1 MTIVDVDDSFKR
13 PGTIP
18 FSWEIRPGV
27 PKTRPGNNNNT
38 TTTTNLL
45 LLHHHPH
52 KKLSPLRLKPLS
64 HSKSQP
70 LLLPPPA
77 LSPPSSSFISNSKTR
92 SLSSPLTP
100 PSFSTTPS
108 KLKPPPPSHGGFY
121 SPGPSFRSSPRAFS
135 ERWQNRVK
143 PEPRHDLD
151 VAAGL
156 RWQNRVKPEPRQD
169 FFDVVGLG
177 CFPKLRKKNKNGGR
191 QWDNEYCS
199 DMEMMS
205 PWTVSS
211 RRSVSPRWDSPK
223 SSFSSLRIVNEA
235 EWVGFGLF

>member
-1 MTIVDVDDSFKR
+1 MAIVDVDDSFKR
-13 PGTIP
+13 PGTVP

-27 PKTRPGNNNNT
+27 PKTRISQPGH
-38 TTTTNLL
+38 NLL
-45 LLHHHPH
+45 LLQPH

-64 HSKSQP
+64 HSQP
-70 LLLPPPA
+70 LLLLPPA

-92 SLSSPLTP
+92 PLSPLTP

-108 KLKPPPPSHGGFY
+108 KLKPPPPSHQSGFYY

-135 ERWQNRVK
+135 ERWQLHRPNRVR
-143 PEPRHDLD
+143 PGSESESEPSHDFA
-151 VAAGL
+151 VA
-156 RWQNRVKPEPRQD
+156 
-169 FFDVVGLG
+169 GLG
-177 CFPKLRKKNKNGGR
+177 CFPRPKFRLRKNKNGGR
-191 QWDNEYCS
+191 RKTGSRSEFDYCS
-199 DMEMMS
+199 DMETMS

-223 SSFSSLRIVNEA
+223 SSFSSLRFSPRIANEA